1 MGSTATRQ
9 AAAERS
15 GTAGML
21 LAVTVTVTVMAAAA
35 AARRGARVGVEMEV
49 VAAGVLLSLV

>member
-21 LAVTVTVTVMAAAA
+21 LAVTVTVMAAAA

-49 VAAGVLLSLV
+49 VAVGVLLSLV